1 MGCRARTRIEGRA
14 LYIGTPFYRVFALG
28 PASGEVRW
36 EFDTHSTLEAMT
48 QPALKTRGVA
58 YWEAEDPQA
67 GQPCQKIVYIG
78 TMDAQLFALDA
89 DTGRKC
95 EAFGRHGVVNMACAW
110 KSPRTGWAC
119 LAGGRPT
126 ASWWHWTCIR
136 AA

>member
-1 MGCRARTRIEGRA
+1 
-14 LYIGTPFYRVFALG
+14 
-28 PASGEVRW
+28 
-36 EFDTHSTLEAMT
+36 MT

-95 EAFGRHGVVNMACAW
+95 EAFGRHGVVNINEQHTLHAKYPLSLLQPPTVAGDHLILGW
-110 KSPRTGWAC
+110 AGKDWAYAQAPPGTLFSLNARTGD
-119 LAGGRPT
+119 LE
-126 ASWWHWTCIR
+126 WTFHALDAEMR
-136 AA
+136 